1 MTIEETYNI
10 HKRIN
15 CVFRHFK
22 SKWLCK
28 HGIHNFQIRS
38 KITYMPVTY
47 TPFNPKAKQVETE
60 VQYYT
65 KKLEIYW
72 KCYCCGKE
80 EKFDD

>member
-28 HGIHNFQIRS
+28 HGIHNFQI
-38 KITYMPVTY
+38 
-47 TPFNPKAKQVETE
+47 KARQVETE
-60 VQYYT
+60 ALYYT
-65 KKLEIYW
+65 KKLEAYW

-80 EKFDD
+80 EKMDD